1 MCAARVA
8 AICGSTNLG
17 VPRLTRRANVVSR
30 RRGNKGNT
38 CGFAGAGV
46 CNRLSFAALNVAA
59 CRSMSPPG
67 AFFVR
72 AFAALIPRGHRLR
85 SCRETYHRQQA
96 GSSRLEARHNR
107 SSQLGRVLP
116 RESQDYVGR
125 ALPHGR
131 AREIVE
137 PLAEAASQ
145 LWLPAIRH
153 RRALLLQI
161 DRCTTTLHK
170 ASINRKRRTAAQ
182 YVYST
187 KPSSSPQHQLQHC

>member
-116 RESQDYVGR
+116 RESQDYVEELSR
-125 ALPHGR
+125 ACGR

-137 PLAEAASQ
+137 PLAAAASQ
-145 LWLPAIRH
+145 LFGSCKTQSPRITFANRSVPDDPA
-153 RRALLLQI
+153 QG
-161 DRCTTTLHK
+161 
-170 ASINRKRRTAAQ
+170 SNQ
-182 YVYST
+182 
-187 KPSSSPQHQLQHC
+187 P

>member
-116 RESQDYVGR
+116 RESQDYVEELSRTGE
-125 ALPHGR
+125 
-131 AREIVE
+131 RER
-137 PLAEAASQ
+137 SSS
-145 LWLPAIRH
+145 LWLLLHHSFLAPAKRS
-153 RRALLLQI
+153 RRASLLQI
-161 DRCTTTLHK
+161 DRCPTTLHK
-170 ASINRKRRTAAQ
+170 AAINPKRSTAAQ
-182 YVYST
+182 YVYTT
-187 KPSSSPQHQLQHC
+187 KAK